1 MIEPARLS
9 AIGLFSGLSENQ
21 LAALAG
27 IAGTR
32 SLAKG
37 QIIFN
42 EGEPA
47 AGFYAVESGQV
58 RVYKASPSGKEQ
70 ILHVF
75 GPGEVLGEAAVF
87 SGGRFPASAQALEEA
102 RLVFFPRERFR
113 ALLQDDPDLALSML
127 GLLSAR
133 LRQFAA
139 KIESLSLKEVPAR
152 LAAHLLVLEAA
163 AGRATFSLDLP
174 KGMLASLIGTIPET
188 LSRVMRK
195 LCDQKIIRLE
205 GHTVT
210 MLDEEALTGLAEGH
224 ERLG

>member
-1 MIEPARLS
+1 MIEPARVA
-9 AIGLFSGLSENQ
+9 AIGLFSGLTEGQ
-21 LAALAG
+21 LAELAG

-32 SLAKG
+32 RLAKG
-37 QIIFN
+37 ATAFD
-42 EGEPA
+42 EGDPA
-47 AGFYAVESGQV
+47 EGFYAVDAGLV
-58 RVYKASPSGKEQ
+58 RIFKTNPAGKEQ

-87 SGGRFPASAQALEEA
+87 SGRRFPASAQALEDTV
-102 RLVFFPRERFR
+102 LVFFPRERFR
-113 ALLQDDPDLALSML
+113 ALLKDDPDLGLNML

-139 KIESLSLKEVPAR
+139 KIEALSLKEVPAR
-152 LAAHLLVLEAA
+152 LAAHLLVLQAA

-195 LCDQKIIRLE
+195 LTDQEIIRLE
-205 GHTVT
+205 GASVTV
-210 MLDEEALTGLAEGH
+210 LDEAALTALAEGT
-224 ERLG
+224 ERL